1 MNRIALAK
9 SVAPRASAETLRGDW
24 LARLRLAV
32 EFNNELDRII
42 ADAEGKA
49 A

>member
-32 EFNNELDRII
+32 DFNNAADRL
-42 ADAEGKA
+42 DAEGKA